1 MYKNKRLIKFMY
13 AYSDRNEES
22 AWNGDCEAGE
32 FVFIRENI
40 LVTQLDSNCLTFV
53 TRFVE
58 LLNIFYVFGPTNCSL
73 LMFNHKL
80 FVKLIFDYSL

>member
-1 MYKNKRLIKFMY
+1 MN
-13 AYSDRNEES
+13 AYSDRMRES

-40 LVTQLDSNCLTFV
+40 LVTQLDSNCLTFF

-58 LLNIFYVFGPTNCSL
+58 LLDLKYFIFSDRLIVVYLCL
-73 LMFNHKL
+73 INHKL
-80 FVKLIFDYSL
+80 FVKLY